1 MGWVSL
7 YHLNEQWNRGEFSNE
22 NWYAITEGKLN
33 VPQTTGGGLSLSY
46 KHKHK
51 VHDVYKKRVFC
62 PACLAASFFKYGY
75 SLILISLLLALEAR
89 NALNSG

>member
-22 NWYAITEGKLN
+22 NWCAITEGKLN
-33 VPQTTGGGLSLSY
+33 VPQTTVIVVLSN

-51 VHDVYKKRVFC
+51 VHDVYKKRVFG
-62 PACLAASFFKYGY
+62 PASLAGSFFKYGY
-75 SLILISLLLALEAR
+75 SLILMSLLLSSEAR